1 VQGSRPKEDVA
12 RQASEAEAAPTQAP
26 VAQKQN
32 IDEPV
37 KGSSRATAQ
46 DGLAA
51 SENVARRAPEVK
63 SAPAQAPIV
72 QKKNIDQP
80 VKGSSRA
87 TAQDGIAASENAVRL
102 ASQAKSTPAQEP
114 IAQKKDIDEPVDE
127 SSRATAQ
134 DGLAASENTVAPE
147 SGEQKQKPLPDL
159 RYGLP
164 STFDFE
170 FGNKKEQGKSEEKGQ
185 FDVAGLP
192 EGGREKGEREYDASA
207 YETSTDRRRNAMA
220 SYGFA
225 AALIVALGGALY
237 LARPYAAEGANVPPA
252 GFDLSNAQSWGPGSM
267 YARVRARM
275 GSQVGYYTEPVFTK
289 LLPDVP
295 AGQGPA
301 YTLVLSLEDLMV
313 HTTWDTKNGYRLA
326 KRPGLDYFIRYLSP
340 YFELVLFTTAPRY
353 MADSVMAKLDPY
365 HFIMWPLGRE
375 ATRYENGEYIKDLA
389 YLNRDLSKTIIIDTH
404 APHVK
409 NQPENAIILPKW
421 KGAVDASKDADLVA
435 LIPFLEYLATMGTE
449 DVRAVL
455 KSFEGTNIPEEF
467 ARREA
472 LARAKFNAQMA
483 AERSRKPKFSVG
495 SIAGSLGVSS
505 KGMGGGMTL
514 GDGQSVAEGF
524 AQGKMLS
531 DQIREQGQKQYEAL
545 EKQIRENGEQW
556 LKEEKEEQQRLM
568 DQNMKEVKQGALGW
582 FGGSAKQPEEG
593 K

>member
-1 VQGSRPKEDVA
+1 MTAQAAGSNTTSAQEPI
-12 RQASEAEAAPTQAP
+12 
-26 VAQKQN
+26 AQKNN

-37 KGSSRATAQ
+37 KGSLRDKVQ
-46 DGLAA
+46 DGQAA
-51 SENVARRAPEVK
+51 SENVTN
-63 SAPAQAPIV
+63 PAQ
-72 QKKNIDQP
+72 
-80 VKGSSRA
+80 
-87 TAQDGIAASENAVRL
+87 E
-102 ASQAKSTPAQEP
+102 AKSTSAQEP
-114 IAQKKDIDEPVDE
+114 IAQQKDMDDPVKG
-127 SSRATAQ
+127 SARSTAQ
-134 DGLAASENTVAPE
+134 DDLAASENTVAPE
-147 SGEQKQKPLPDL
+147 SGSQSQKPLPDL
-159 RYGLP
+159 RFGLP
-164 STFDFE
+164 STFDIE
-170 FGNKKEQGKSEEKGQ
+170 FGKKKEQGESEGKEQ
-185 FDVAGLP
+185 FDVSSLP
-192 EGGREKGEREYDASA
+192 ESAREKGEREYDASA

-220 SYGFA
+220 SYGFM
-225 AALIVALGGALY
+225 AALVVALGGGLY
-237 LARPYAAEGANVPPA
+237 LARPFAAEGSGPDGPPA
-252 GFDLSNAQSWGPGSM
+252 GFDTSKARSWGPGSM
-267 YARVRARM
+267 YARIRARM

-295 AGQGPA
+295 PGQGPP

-326 KRPGLDYFIRYLSP
+326 KRPGLDYFIRYLSQ
-340 YFELVLFTTAPRY
+340 YYELVLFTTAPRY

-375 ATRYENGEYIKDLA
+375 ATRYENGEYIKDLE
-389 YLNRDLSKTIIIDTH
+389 YLNRPLSKTIIVDTH

-421 KGAVDASKDADLVA
+421 KGAGDSTKDADLVS

-449 DVRAVL
+449 DVRTVL

-472 LARAKFNAQMA
+472 LAREKFNAQLA
-483 AERSRKPKFSVG
+483 AQRSRKPKFSVG
-495 SIAGSLGVSS
+495 SLAGSLGVSS

-514 GDGQSVAEGF
+514 GDGQSVAEGL

-531 DQIREQGQKQYEAL
+531 DQIREQGQKAYEAL

-568 DQNMKEVKQGALGW
+568 DQSMKEMKQGALGW
-582 FGGSAKQPEEG
+582 FGGGSTKTEEG

>member
-1 VQGSRPKEDVA
+1 MTAQAAGSNTTSAQEPI
-12 RQASEAEAAPTQAP
+12 
-26 VAQKQN
+26 AQKNN

-37 KGSSRATAQ
+37 KGSLRDKVQ
-46 DGLAA
+46 DGQAA
-51 SENVARRAPEVK
+51 SENVTN
-63 SAPAQAPIV
+63 PAQ
-72 QKKNIDQP
+72 
-80 VKGSSRA
+80 
-87 TAQDGIAASENAVRL
+87 E
-102 ASQAKSTPAQEP
+102 AKSTSAQEP
-114 IAQKKDIDEPVDE
+114 IAQQKDMDEPVKG
-127 SSRATAQ
+127 STRSTAQ
-134 DGLAASENTVAPE
+134 DDLAASENTVAPE
-147 SGEQKQKPLPDL
+147 SGSQSQKPLPDL
-159 RYGLP
+159 RFGLP
-164 STFDFE
+164 STFDIE
-170 FGNKKEQGKSEEKGQ
+170 FGKKKEQGESEGKEQ
-185 FDVAGLP
+185 FDVSSLP
-192 EGGREKGEREYDASA
+192 ESAREKGEREYDASA

-220 SYGFA
+220 SYGFM
-225 AALIVALGGALY
+225 AALVVALGGGLY
-237 LARPYAAEGANVPPA
+237 LARPFAAEGSGPDGPPA
-252 GFDLSNAQSWGPGSM
+252 GFDTSKARSWGPGSM

-295 AGQGPA
+295 PGQGPP

-326 KRPGLDYFIRYLSP
+326 KRPGLDYFIRYLSQ
-340 YFELVLFTTAPRY
+340 YYELVLFTTAPRY

-375 ATRYENGEYIKDLA
+375 ATRYENGEYIKDLE
-389 YLNRDLSKTIIIDTH
+389 YLNRPLSKTIIVDTH

-421 KGAVDASKDADLVA
+421 KGAGDSTKDADLVS

-449 DVRAVL
+449 DVRTVL

-472 LARAKFNAQMA
+472 LAREKFNAQLA
-483 AERSRKPKFSVG
+483 AQRSRKPKFSVG
-495 SIAGSLGVSS
+495 SLAGSLGVSS

-514 GDGQSVAEGF
+514 GDGQSVAEGL

-531 DQIREQGQKQYEAL
+531 DQIREQGQKAYEAL
-545 EKQIRENGEQW
+545 EKRIRENGEQW

-568 DQNMKEVKQGALGW
+568 DQSMKEMKQGALGW
-582 FGGSAKQPEEG
+582 FGGGSTKTEEG

>member
-1 VQGSRPKEDVA
+1 MTAQAAGSNTTSAQEPI
-12 RQASEAEAAPTQAP
+12 
-26 VAQKQN
+26 AQKNN

-37 KGSSRATAQ
+37 KGSLRDKVQ
-46 DGLAA
+46 DGQAA
-51 SENVARRAPEVK
+51 SENVTN
-63 SAPAQAPIV
+63 PAQ
-72 QKKNIDQP
+72 
-80 VKGSSRA
+80 
-87 TAQDGIAASENAVRL
+87 E
-102 ASQAKSTPAQEP
+102 AKSTSAQEP
-114 IAQKKDIDEPVDE
+114 IAQQKDMDEPVKG
-127 SSRATAQ
+127 STRSTAQ
-134 DGLAASENTVAPE
+134 DDLAASENTVAPE
-147 SGEQKQKPLPDL
+147 SGSQSQKPLPDL
-159 RYGLP
+159 RFGLP
-164 STFDFE
+164 STFDIE
-170 FGNKKEQGKSEEKGQ
+170 FGKKKEQGESEGKEQ
-185 FDVAGLP
+185 FDVSSLP
-192 EGGREKGEREYDASA
+192 ESAREKGEREYDASA

-220 SYGFA
+220 SYGFM
-225 AALIVALGGALY
+225 AALVVALGGGLY
-237 LARPYAAEGANVPPA
+237 LARPFAAEGSGPDGPPA
-252 GFDLSNAQSWGPGSM
+252 GFDTSKARSWGPGSM

-295 AGQGPA
+295 PGQGPP

-326 KRPGLDYFIRYLSP
+326 KRPGLDYFIRYLSQ
-340 YFELVLFTTAPRY
+340 YYELVLFTTAPRY

-375 ATRYENGEYIKDLA
+375 ATRYENGEYIKDLE
-389 YLNRDLSKTIIIDTH
+389 YLNRPLSKTIIIDTH

-421 KGAVDASKDADLVA
+421 KGAGDSTKDADLVS

-449 DVRAVL
+449 DVRTVL

-472 LARAKFNAQMA
+472 LAREKFNAQLA
-483 AERSRKPKFSVG
+483 AQRGRKPKFSVG
-495 SIAGSLGVSS
+495 SLAGSLGVSS

-514 GDGQSVAEGF
+514 GDGQSVAEGL

-531 DQIREQGQKQYEAL
+531 DQIREQGQKAYEAL

-568 DQNMKEVKQGALGW
+568 DQSMKEMKQGALGW
-582 FGGSAKQPEEG
+582 FGGGSTKTEEG

>member
-1 VQGSRPKEDVA
+1 MTAQAAGSNTTSAQEPI
-12 RQASEAEAAPTQAP
+12 
-26 VAQKQN
+26 AQKNN

-37 KGSSRATAQ
+37 KGSLRDKVQ
-46 DGLAA
+46 DGQAA
-51 SENVARRAPEVK
+51 SENVTN
-63 SAPAQAPIV
+63 PAQ
-72 QKKNIDQP
+72 
-80 VKGSSRA
+80 
-87 TAQDGIAASENAVRL
+87 E
-102 ASQAKSTPAQEP
+102 AKSTSAQEP
-114 IAQKKDIDEPVDE
+114 IAQQKDMDEPVKG
-127 SSRATAQ
+127 STRSTAQ
-134 DGLAASENTVAPE
+134 DDLAASENTVAPE
-147 SGEQKQKPLPDL
+147 SGSQSQKPLPDL
-159 RYGLP
+159 RFGLP
-164 STFDFE
+164 STFDIE
-170 FGNKKEQGKSEEKGQ
+170 FGKKKEQGESEGKEQ
-185 FDVAGLP
+185 FDVSSLP
-192 EGGREKGEREYDASA
+192 ESAREKGEREYDASA

-220 SYGFA
+220 SYGFM
-225 AALIVALGGALY
+225 AALVVALGGGLY
-237 LARPYAAEGANVPPA
+237 LARPFAAEGSGPDGPPA
-252 GFDLSNAQSWGPGSM
+252 GFDTSKARSWGPGSM

-295 AGQGPA
+295 PGQGPP

-326 KRPGLDYFIRYLSP
+326 KRPGLDYFIRYLSQ
-340 YFELVLFTTAPRY
+340 YYELVLFTTAPRY

-375 ATRYENGEYIKDLA
+375 ATRYENGEYIKDLE
-389 YLNRDLSKTIIIDTH
+389 YLNRPLSKTIIVDTH

-421 KGAVDASKDADLVA
+421 KGAGDSTKDADLVS

-449 DVRAVL
+449 DVRTVL

-472 LARAKFNAQMA
+472 LAREKFNAQLA
-483 AERSRKPKFSVG
+483 AQRGRKPKFSVG
-495 SIAGSLGVSS
+495 SLAGSLGVSS

-514 GDGQSVAEGF
+514 GDGQSVAEGL

-531 DQIREQGQKQYEAL
+531 DQIREQGQKAYEAL

-568 DQNMKEVKQGALGW
+568 DQSMKEMKQGALGW
-582 FGGSAKQPEEG
+582 FGGGSTKTEEG